1 MTLFLVI
8 FIGLV
13 VVNALLLAFSSS
25 VSTSL
30 GNRQGRAEQSRGGY
44 KIYPFDSLDR
54 EFRKAV

>member
-25 VSTSL
+25 VSKPL
-30 GNRQGRAEQSRGGY
+30 GYRQGRAEQAGAGY
-44 KIYPFDSLDR
+44 KIYPFHSLDR